1 MTSQTGNTTR
11 SKVLFLIESLSGGG
25 AEKVL
30 STLVRHI
37 DKQKFDITVCTVVD
51 TGKYVDEVKEYVNYT
66 SIIPN
71 PDKCKTWWQ
80 KLKYRLKYKLVYSL
94 LPLSIVYRLFIP
106 KGNDVEVAFIEGF
119 ATKLLSKASS
129 KSKKIAWVHT
139 DLVNNHQQIEFLYKS
154 KKEEQNC
161 YNKFDQI
168 IGVSNTVCDSMRT
181 LYGSNL
187 NVKTIYNPIDAQD
200 IINKSRLPK
209 NVPPKKEG
217 VVRICSIGRFVPQKA
232 FDRLLRITHKLK
244 TEGHNVELWLLGD
257 GSLRSD
263 YEKYI
268 EDNNL
273 NDIVTLWGF
282 QSNPYAY
289 LAQCD
294 LFVCS
299 SIAEGYSTAVTEAL
313 ILSIPIIT
321 TDCSGMKELLGQNNE
336 FGIITENNEDKLYTE
351 IKNTLDSPNNINCR
365 THNIANNNLFIEAYL
380 IPIESI
386 LL

>member
-1 MTSQTGNTTR
+1 MTSQTENITR
-11 SKVLFLIESLSGGG
+11 RKVLFLVESLSGGG

-30 STLVRHI
+30 STLVKHI

-66 SIIPN
+66 YIIPN

-80 KLKYRLKYKLVYSL
+80 KLKYRLKYKLVYSF
-94 LPLSIVYRLFIP
+94 LPLAFVYQWFVP

-119 ATKLLSKASS
+119 ATKLLSKAPS
-129 KSKKIAWVHT
+129 KSKKIAWVHI
-139 DLVNNHQQIEFLYKS
+139 DLLNYPYTSFIYKN
-154 KKEEQNC
+154 KEEEKRT
-161 YNKFDQI
+161 YLKYDQI
-168 IGVSNTVCDSMRT
+168 IGVSNTVCESMRT
-181 LYGSNL
+181 LYGNNL

-200 IINKSRLPK
+200 IINKSRLPI
-209 NVPPKKEG
+209 NAPQKKEG
-217 VVRICSIGRFVPQKA
+217 VIRMCSIGRFVPQKA

-257 GSLRSD
+257 GPLRSD

-268 EDNNL
+268 KNNNL

-282 QSNPYAY
+282 QPNPYAY

-313 ILSIPIIT
+313 ILSMPIIT

-336 FGIITENNEDKLYTE
+336 FGIITENNENKLYTE
-351 IKNTLDSPNNINCR
+351 IKNILDSPNNINCR

-380 IPIESI
+380 TPIESI